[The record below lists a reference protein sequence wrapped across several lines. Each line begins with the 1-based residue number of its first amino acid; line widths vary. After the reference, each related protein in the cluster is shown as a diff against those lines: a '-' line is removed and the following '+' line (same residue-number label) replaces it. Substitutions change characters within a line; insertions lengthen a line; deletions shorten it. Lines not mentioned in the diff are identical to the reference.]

1 MSTTASVIWVLAL
14 PYTWPHTPAVAS
26 ITQLAEILNIQDN
39 TQMSTMVTANA
50 LTAQIGRIDSN
61 MGHKFTAEDAAQ
73 YWAMG
78 VDRSDPPHNPWVG
91 WWITTNQAGG
101 LPPPELPLPRR
112 GGGISGGGRGNPHP
126 PQGGQQPGNT
136 PHLSNNL
143 VGNPPFKFNGNKSK
157 SEEFM
162 NAQKTSQRANKGNV
176 SDGQF
181 L

>member
-1 MSTTASVIWVLAL
+1 MTEPREAPQIPDITPSWPTSPTTCMSTTASVIWVLAL

-61 MGHKFTAEDAAQ
+61 MGHKFTAEDAAW

-112 GGGISGGGRGNPHP
+112 GGGIFRRRQRKSP
-126 PQGGQQPGNT
+126 PTSRRTTTRQHT
-136 PHLSNNL
+136 PS
-143 VGNPPFKFNGNKSK
+143 
-157 SEEFM
+157 
-162 NAQKTSQRANKGNV
+162 
-176 SDGQF
+176 
-181 L
+181 